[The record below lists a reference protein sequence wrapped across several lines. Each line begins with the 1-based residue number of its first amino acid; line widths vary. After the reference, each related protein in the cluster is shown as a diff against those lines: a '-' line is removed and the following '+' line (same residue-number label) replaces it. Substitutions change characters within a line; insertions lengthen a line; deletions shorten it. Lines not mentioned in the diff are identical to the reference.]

1 MAKKKNKPRHRPR
14 GGIMGRSDI
23 PLAERIRL
31 DQLEKINANRE
42 RAAKVVL
49 YAYSIAMH
57 ELEGIGY
64 RRLIRF
70 AQVYRELEDEFYE
83 DPEVGMEHVKQ
94 RLMEMGMEISGQ
106 WLKAPREGHTQ
117 REQEV
122 RDNIMNAAQVAQIVG
137 AVAMNDEF
145 GFGQERQLRIRS
157 RVEELTREYAQKGM
171 KPLLDGME
179 KIGFYIHGEKAIH
192 FTDEDGNV
200 VSAKKALKQNAAND
214 RQVTGK

>member
-1 MAKKKNKPRHRPR
+1 MTKKKNKPRHRVK

-42 RAAKVVL
+42 RAVKAVL

-57 ELEGIGY
+57 ELEGFGY
-64 RRLIRF
+64 KRLIRF

-106 WLKAPREGHTQ
+106 WLKAPSGGAHPEGT
-117 REQEV
+117 
-122 RDNIMNAAQVAQIVG
+122 G
-137 AVAMNDEF
+137 SP
-145 GFGQERQLRIRS
+145 GQHHERR
-157 RVEELTREYAQKGM
+157 AGC
-171 KPLLDGME
+171 P
-179 KIGFYIHGEKAIH
+179 
-192 FTDEDGNV
+192 
-200 VSAKKALKQNAAND
+200 D
-214 RQVTGK
+214 RGCRGHER